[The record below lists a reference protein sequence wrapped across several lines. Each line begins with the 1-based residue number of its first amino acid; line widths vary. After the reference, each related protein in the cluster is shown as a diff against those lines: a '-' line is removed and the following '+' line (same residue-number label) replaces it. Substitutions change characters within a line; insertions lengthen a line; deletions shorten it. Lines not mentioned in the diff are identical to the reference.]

1 MANTNQTTQSVA
13 GTVPTDLAAM
23 LRQYQYYSHG
33 RSMRRFCEEEN
44 LDYSRFCRYA
54 RNHPVSQEAATSD
67 IVPDTFVELKVMGE
81 EATAAPKPSS
91 AISIREI
98 RIRFSNGMLLHGRA
112 DNLDETLSLVRKL
125 LS

>member
-1 MANTNQTTQSVA
+1 
-13 GTVPTDLAAM
+13 
-23 LRQYQYYSHG
+23 
-33 RSMRRFCEEEN
+33 MRRFCEDEN

-67 IVPDTFVELKVMGE
+67 IVPDTFVELKVLGE
-81 EATAAPKPSS
+81 EATAVPKPSS

>member
-1 MANTNQTTQSVA
+1 
-13 GTVPTDLAAM
+13 
-23 LRQYQYYSHG
+23 
-33 RSMRRFCEEEN
+33 MRRFCEEEN

-67 IVPDTFVELKVMGE
+67 IIPDTFVELKVMGE

-98 RIRFSNGMLLHGRA
+98 LLLQPIRPPKSTKIDYAEIEIPVRQHSGGDGGEVDGYGRTFPFGKVFSRY
-112 DNLDETLSLVRKL
+112 K
-125 LS
+125 